1 MLQISEGIGQ
11 GRVTANLADWAVPDR
26 EGGCIDYW
34 CQVCYTT
41 SSFTESCL
49 QKVILRNLSVL
60 RDFMDTSK
68 CLTSLYYLLP
78 TQDKPSWCRS
88 QMKRVCHWFMICWSK
103 KAFAWVVQQP
113 LTLAVSYF
121 TPTSTV
127 LACILHL
134 INSYVIW
141 LCIVWNQALDLWML
155 SI

>member
-41 SSFTESCL
+41 SSFTKFCS
-49 QKVILRNLSVL
+49 QKVNLRNLSVWE
-60 RDFMDTSK
+60 TSWIPLNVSLLNIIFQHK
-68 CLTSLYYLLP
+68 TSFI
-78 TQDKPSWCRS
+78 CRS

-121 TPTSTV
+121 TPTLTV
-127 LACILHL
+127 LACTLYL

-141 LCIVWNQALDLWML
+141 LCILCNQALDPWML